1 MNNQQE
7 REGGV
12 LFVNNRKQQQNHPDF
27 TGNIRL
33 SKEAVQS
40 IADQVRSGV
49 EFPALDLAAWKKVSN
64 GGKHFISVSAK
75 KPYEKDQQGGGN
87 YSNRRNPQSTPFS
100 MGSGNDLNDE
110 IPF

>member
-1 MNNQQE
+1 MNNQQV

-12 LFVNNRKQQQNHPDF
+12 LFVNGRKQQQNHPDF

-64 GGKHFISVSAK
+64 SGNNFISISAK
-75 KPYEKDQQGGGN
+75 KPYEKGQNGGGN
-87 YSNRRNPQSTPFS
+87 GGGRQAQRENQFQTGRRND
-100 MGSGNDLNDE
+100 MDDE

>member
-1 MNNQQE
+1 MSNQQV

-12 LFVNNRKQQQNHPDF
+12 LFANNRKQQQSHPDF

-64 GGKHFISVSAK
+64 GGNHFISISAK
-75 KPYEKDQQGGGN
+75 KPYERGQGGGN
-87 YSNRRNPQSTPFS
+87 AVSRQAQKNDPFS
-100 MGSGNDLNDE
+100 IGSRNDLNDD